1 MDRVWLEELKNKHE
15 LFYDDI
21 TENVCFS
28 SMDYMSK
35 VIKQNNPNATFKIKL
50 RLGENNVKTLLK
62 NLCPQDI
69 ELYIDTHLMKA
80 RVIKVY
86 EIDDE
91 YTFIVMF

>member
-1 MDRVWLEELKNKHE
+1 MDRVWLEELNNKHI

-28 SMDYMSK
+28 SIDYMSE

-62 NLCPQDI
+62 NLK
-69 ELYIDTHLMKA
+69 ENKMKL
-80 RVIKVY
+80 RQ
-86 EIDDE
+86 
-91 YTFIVMF
+91 FIYNHRHSIIRL